1 MLFWLLYCQTVR
13 SSFTSLRQMTDSKCG
28 VNVDLTK
35 GGCDK
40 VLSVQVPKHDLKDDE
55 SWNNSWEDL
64 CGEIGNELKDDT
76 WESKCDLFD
85 TKTNTAIQTL
95 NDFVNVF
102 KNALNSGEPVLF
114 YVGVK
119 LILYHLKLFVALIVF
134 FCFFLVCFC
143 AG

>member
-1 MLFWLLYCQTVR
+1 MA
-13 SSFTSLRQMTDSKCG
+13 DSKYS

-35 GGCDK
+35 CGCDK
-40 VLSVQVPKHDLKDDE
+40 VLSVQVSKRDLKDDE

-64 CGEIGNELKDDT
+64 CSEIGNELKDDT

-85 TKTNTAIQTL
+85 TKTKTALQTL

-102 KNALNSGEPVLF
+102 KNVLNSGETVLF

-119 LILYHLKLFVALIVF
+119 LILH
-134 FCFFLVCFC
+134 CQ
-143 AG
+143 